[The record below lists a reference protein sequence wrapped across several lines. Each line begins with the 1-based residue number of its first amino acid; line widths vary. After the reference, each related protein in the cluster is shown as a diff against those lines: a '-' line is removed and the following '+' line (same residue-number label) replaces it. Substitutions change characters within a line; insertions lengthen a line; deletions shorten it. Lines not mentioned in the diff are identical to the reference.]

1 MTDSKILSALIEL
14 ATRDLNEAAGQ
25 LSRQAEH
32 DRHARTQ
39 LERLRGYRA
48 DYTTRLARARQMG
61 MTASNYANFTLF
73 IATLDNAIMQ
83 QNRVLSEQKSN
94 MAACRRQWRGRH
106 GRLKALEALAARL
119 AQARVL
125 RRNKAEQRADEELS
139 SIQHSRRA
147 RYPH

>member
-1 MTDSKILSALIEL
+1 
-14 ATRDLNEAAGQ
+14 
-25 LSRQAEH
+25 
-32 DRHARTQ
+32 
-39 LERLRGYRA
+39 
-48 DYTTRLARARQMG
+48 MG